1 MMRAALVVVALV
13 TASSLPAQFA
23 ARAETLP
30 RQMTRIVWNGMS
42 GEQRLSID
50 YGPARWRPEYEA
62 IVVGAGAARH
72 VVLGKGAWT
81 TLQSSVDLR
90 FGEKRVPRGRW
101 YLGVHRDEAGA
112 WALTLMAADKV
123 DAEGVYLGGA
133 LATQTDVRVPM
144 RLEQDATRVED
155 LTIALAVDSKAKQNV
170 ALSLVWG
177 THRLCL
183 DFVAEVDD
191 RESPGVPAFAPT
203 PKAKLVMTASGLGY
217 EQLQAGAGRRPT
229 PTDRVSVHYTGW
241 LDDGTIFDSSYWG
254 GQPVTFPLQAVV
266 KGFGE
271 GLQLMQPGAVFQFTI
286 PPDLAYGE
294 RGAGQLVPPNATL
307 VFQVTLLAIVD

>member
-1 MMRAALVVVALV
+1 MMRTSLVAVALV
-13 TASSLPAQFA
+13 TASSLSAQFL
-23 ARAETLP
+23 ARAESFP
-30 RQMTRIVWNGMS
+30 RQMTRVVWNGKS

-50 YGPARWRPEYEA
+50 YGPAKWRPEYEP

-112 WALTLMAADKV
+112 WALTMVAADKV
-123 DAEGVYLGGA
+123 DADGVYLGGA
-133 LATQTDVRVPM
+133 LATQTDMRVPM
-144 RLEQDATRVED
+144 RLEEDAKPVED
-155 LTIALAVDSKAKQNV
+155 LTIALAVDNKAKKNV
-170 ALSLVWG
+170 ELSLAWG
-177 THRLCL
+177 TYRLRL
-183 DFVAEVDD
+183 DFVAEADD
-191 RESPGVPAFAPT
+191 RESPGVPTFAAT
-203 PKAKLVMTASGLGY
+203 PRAKLVTTASGLGY
-217 EQLQAGAGRRPT
+217 EQLSAGAGRRPV

-271 GLQLMQPGAVFQFTI
+271 GLQLMQPGATFQFTI
-286 PPDLAYGE
+286 PPGLAYGE
-294 RGAGQLVPPNATL
+294 GGAGQLVPPNATL
-307 VFQVTLLAIVD
+307 VFQVKLLSIED